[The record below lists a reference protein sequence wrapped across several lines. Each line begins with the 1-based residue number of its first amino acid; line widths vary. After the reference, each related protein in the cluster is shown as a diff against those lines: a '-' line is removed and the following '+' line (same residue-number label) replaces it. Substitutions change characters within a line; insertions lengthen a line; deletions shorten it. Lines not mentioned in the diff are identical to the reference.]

1 MMRISIQLE
10 RYSGVD
16 DDNVDVKDRRML
28 EYLLYANEY
37 WNSWSK
43 QEIPIMLTV
52 YNITL

>member
-16 DDNVDVKDRRML
+16 GENVDVKDRRLL

-37 WNSWSK
+37 WNS
-43 QEIPIMLTV
+43 
-52 YNITL
+52 